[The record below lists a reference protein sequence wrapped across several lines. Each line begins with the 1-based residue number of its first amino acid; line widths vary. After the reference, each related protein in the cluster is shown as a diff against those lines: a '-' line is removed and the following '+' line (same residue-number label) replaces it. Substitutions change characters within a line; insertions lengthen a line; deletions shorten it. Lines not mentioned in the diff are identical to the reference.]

1 MDHDT
6 YSAGSLIGTVVIDLN
21 TMVMRSDYDNSLSPY
36 FDGWM
41 PIYDTMEGIRG
52 ELYITVSSEAKG
64 DRNVCIL
71 SVDLLASNLK
81 KVLRVFLYLLVV
93 VQTSQS
99 IEYVH
104 SILCLSFLR

>member
-52 ELYITVSSEAKG
+52 ELYITVSSEAKV
-64 DRNVCIL
+64 DRNVRFCRIGL
-71 SVDLLASNLK
+71 
-81 KVLRVFLYLLVV
+81 
-93 VQTSQS
+93 
-99 IEYVH
+99 I
-104 SILCLSFLR
+104 

>member
-52 ELYITVSSEAKG
+52 ELYITASSEAKV
-64 DRNVCIL
+64 DRNVRFFRIGL
-71 SVDLLASNLK
+71 
-81 KVLRVFLYLLVV
+81 
-93 VQTSQS
+93 
-99 IEYVH
+99 I
-104 SILCLSFLR
+104 

>member
-52 ELYITVSSEAKG
+52 ELYITVSSEAKV
-64 DRNVCIL
+64 DRNVKLCRIGL
-71 SVDLLASNLK
+71 ICLA
-81 KVLRVFLYLLVV
+81 
-93 VQTSQS
+93 
-99 IEYVH
+99 I
-104 SILCLSFLR
+104 

>member
-41 PIYDTMEGIRG
+41 PIYDTMECIRG
-52 ELYITVSSEAKG
+52 ELYITVSSEAKV
-64 DRNVCIL
+64 DRNVRFFRIGLIC
-71 SVDLLASNLK
+71 
-81 KVLRVFLYLLVV
+81 
-93 VQTSQS
+93 
-99 IEYVH
+99 
-104 SILCLSFLR
+104 